1 MGEEEDEE
9 EEPEEEEKEEE
20 EVQTVEVTVMR
31 PKLWIGQKIDTR
43 GARCKGAPLKIKGK
57 KGQWGKNWGNL
68 GVGVSEEE
76 CKNACLAEPSC
87 NFAVF
92 QSDNGHCSAFD
103 SCSTPKVG
111 KYEKGENKGKVKPF
125 VVWEKIVEKDGS
137 PKEEEAPPEEEEG
150 PPAEEGNNNNKE
162 EAAPPEE
169 EGKNNNNNNNEEEAA
184 PPEEEGNNNNNNN
197 NEEGP
202 PEEEEEVPE
211 EEEEEEEEEEAPEEE
226 EEGPSEAEK
235 LAEEQAKKKK
245 LEQRLAKIDGIISK
259 GKERME

>member
-1 MGEEEDEE
+1 MGEEEEEEEEDEE

-20 EVQTVEVTVMR
+20 EVQSVEVTVMR
-31 PKLWIGQKIDTR
+31 PKLWIDQKIDTR

-150 PPAEEGNNNNKE
+150 PPAEEGNNNNNNNNEE
-162 EAAPPEE
+162 EAAPPAEE
-169 EGKNNNNNNNEEEAA
+169 ENNNNNNNEEEAA

-197 NEEGP
+197 EEEAAP
-202 PEEEEEVPE
+202 PEEEGKNNNNNSE
-211 EEEEEEEEEEAPEEE
+211 EE
-226 EEGPSEAEK
+226 
-235 LAEEQAKKKK
+235 
-245 LEQRLAKIDGIISK
+245 
-259 GKERME
+259 